1 MSLSGQRKNGYQGLS
16 GHGLSNEGAQISKL
30 RHT

>member
-16 GHGLSNEGAQISKL
+16 GHGLPNEGTTKSKL
-30 RHT
+30 RHS